1 MFFPLL
7 GLFDMLLPEAATR
20 YVLWQKVFLKISQ
33 NSLEKTC
40 VGVSFLNAGLKSF
53 LYVRVHTQIIH

>member
-20 YVLWQKVFLKISQ
+20 DVLWQKVFLKISQ
-33 NSLEKTC
+33 NSLEQTW
-40 VGVSFLNAGLKSF
+40 VEVSFLNTGLKIS
-53 LYVRVHTQIIH
+53 LYVRVHTKIIH

>member
-7 GLFDMLLPEAATR
+7 GLFDMLLPQATTED
-20 YVLWQKVFLKISQ
+20 VLWQKVFLKISQ
-33 NSLEKTC
+33 NSLE
-40 VGVSFLNAGLKSF
+40 NAGLKIS